1 MRAKREEN
9 MKDLTV
15 GKPFEVIG
23 KFALPMILSMIFQ
36 QVYSVVDS
44 IVAGR
49 FIGVSALGAV
59 GASQPITVIFI
70 AIAVGTGMGINVV
83 ISGFFGAKKYKRV
96 KSCISTAVITIVIMS
111 VVLTILGLLGCRWM
125 MGAMF
130 TPPDIIEDSALYL
143 RIYIMG
149 IIFVMLYNGANAIF
163 TALGDSITPLLFL
176 IFSSVLNII
185 LDVLFVTSFS
195 MGVAGIAWATFI
207 AQGIASVLAVV
218 TVFRKNARIEAPK
231 YQRFSPLLLKK
242 MTWIAVPSIMQQSF
256 VSVGQLFV
264 QGRINSFGSVIV
276 AGYSGGFKIQIFILS
291 VLGTIGNAVSSF
303 TAQNA
308 GAGKWDRT
316 KEGTK
321 AGLKIIV
328 AMAAVFS
335 VVCLVFSWQAMGLF
349 LNENS
354 AEAVKS
360 MAAGVGFLRINAPF
374 FALVSVKFVCDGML
388 RGMSEMKGF
397 MASTFADLIAR
408 VSLSYLLSVP
418 FGATGIWAAWPIGW
432 VIGTSVSVW
441 FGKRAQKKYI

>member
-1 MRAKREEN
+1 

-15 GKPFEVIG
+15 GRPFEVIG

-49 FIGVSALGAV
+49 FIGVGALGAV

-70 AIAVGTGMGINVV
+70 AVAVGTGMGVNVV

-111 VVLTILGLLGCRWM
+111 VILTVLGLAGCRWM
-125 MGAMF
+125 MSAMS
-130 TPPDIIEDSALYL
+130 TPSDIFEDSALYL

-149 IIFVMLYNGANAIF
+149 ILFLMLYNGANAIF
-163 TALGDSITPLLFL
+163 TALGDSITPLIFL

-185 LDVLFVTSFS
+185 LDVLFVTTFS
-195 MGVAGIAWATFI
+195 MGVAGVAWATFI

-218 TVFRKNARIEAPK
+218 TVFQKNAKIQVPS
-231 YQRFSPLLLKK
+231 YQKFSPLLLKK

-264 QGRINSFGSVIV
+264 QGRINSFGSVVV

-308 GAGKWDRT
+308 GAGKWQRT
-316 KEGTK
+316 KEGTA

-335 VVCLVFSWQAMGLF
+335 VACLIFSRQVMGLF
-349 LNENS
+349 LEGSS
-354 AEAVKS
+354 AQAVKS
-360 MAAGVGFLRINAPF
+360 MGVGILFLRINAPF
-374 FALVSVKFVCDGML
+374 FALVSVKFVFDGML

-408 VSLSYLLSVP
+408 VSLSYILSVP

-441 FGKRAQKKYI
+441 FGRRAQKKYK

>member
-1 MRAKREEN
+1 

-15 GKPFEVIG
+15 GTPFEVIG

-49 FIGVSALGAV
+49 FIGVGALGAV

-70 AIAVGTGMGINVV
+70 AVAVGTGMGVNVV

-111 VVLTILGLLGCRWM
+111 VILTALGLAGCRWM
-125 MGAMF
+125 MSAMS
-130 TPPDIIEDSALYL
+130 TPSDIFEDSALYL

-149 IIFVMLYNGANAIF
+149 ILFLMLYNGANAIF
-163 TALGDSITPLLFL
+163 TALGDSITPLIFL

-185 LDVLFVTSFS
+185 LDVLFVTTFS
-195 MGVAGIAWATFI
+195 MGVAGVAWATFI

-218 TVFRKNARIEAPK
+218 TVFRKNAKIQVPS
-231 YQRFSPLLLKK
+231 YQKFSPLLLRK

-264 QGRINSFGSVIV
+264 QGRINSFGSVVV

-308 GAGKWDRT
+308 GAGKWQRT
-316 KEGTK
+316 KEGTA

-335 VVCLVFSWQAMGLF
+335 AACLIFSRQAMGLF
-349 LNENS
+349 LEGSS
-354 AEAVKS
+354 AQAVKS
-360 MAAGVGFLRINAPF
+360 MGAGISFLRINAPF
-374 FALVSVKFVCDGML
+374 YALVSVKFVFDGML

-408 VSLSYLLSVP
+408 VSLSYILSVP

-441 FGKRAQKKYI
+441 FGRRAQKKYR

>member
-1 MRAKREEN
+1 MRAKREEE

-15 GKPFEVIG
+15 GTPFEVIG

-49 FIGVSALGAV
+49 FIGVGALGAV

-70 AIAVGTGMGINVV
+70 AVAVGTGMGVNVV
-83 ISGFFGAKKYKRV
+83 ISGFFGAKKYRRV

-111 VVLTILGLLGCRWM
+111 VILTVLGLAGCRWM
-125 MGAMF
+125 MSAMS
-130 TPPDIIEDSALYL
+130 TPSDIFEDSALYL

-149 IIFVMLYNGANAIF
+149 ILFLMLYNGANAIF
-163 TALGDSITPLLFL
+163 TALGDSITPLIFL

-185 LDVLFVTSFS
+185 LDVLFVTTFS
-195 MGVAGIAWATFI
+195 MGVAGVAWATFI

-218 TVFRKNARIEAPK
+218 TVFRKNAKIQVPS
-231 YQRFSPLLLKK
+231 YQKFSPLLLRK

-264 QGRINSFGSVIV
+264 QGRINSFGSVVV

-308 GAGKWDRT
+308 GAGKWQRT
-316 KEGTK
+316 KEGTA

-335 VVCLVFSWQAMGLF
+335 AACLIFSRQAMGLF
-349 LNENS
+349 LEGSS
-354 AEAVKS
+354 AQAVKS
-360 MAAGVGFLRINAPF
+360 MGAGISFLRINAPF
-374 FALVSVKFVCDGML
+374 YALVSVKFVFDGML

-408 VSLSYLLSVP
+408 VSLSYILSVP

-441 FGKRAQKKYI
+441 FGRRAQKKYR

>member
-1 MRAKREEN
+1 MRAKREEE

-15 GKPFEVIG
+15 GTPFEVIG

-49 FIGVSALGAV
+49 FIGVGALGAV

-70 AIAVGTGMGINVV
+70 AVAVGTGMGVNVV

-111 VVLTILGLLGCRWM
+111 VILTVLGLAGCRWM
-125 MGAMF
+125 MSAMS
-130 TPPDIIEDSALYL
+130 TPSDIFEDSALYL

-149 IIFVMLYNGANAIF
+149 ILFLMLYNGANAIF
-163 TALGDSITPLLFL
+163 TALGDSITPLIFL

-185 LDVLFVTSFS
+185 LDVLFVTTFS
-195 MGVAGIAWATFI
+195 MGVAGVAWATFI

-218 TVFRKNARIEAPK
+218 TVFRKNAKIQVPS
-231 YQRFSPLLLKK
+231 YQKFSPLLLRK

-264 QGRINSFGSVIV
+264 QGRINSFGSVVV

-308 GAGKWDRT
+308 GAGKWQRT
-316 KEGTK
+316 KEGTA

-335 VVCLVFSWQAMGLF
+335 AACLIFSRQAMGLF
-349 LNENS
+349 LEESS
-354 AEAVKS
+354 AQAVKS
-360 MAAGVGFLRINAPF
+360 MGAGISFLRINAPF
-374 FALVSVKFVCDGML
+374 YALVSVKFVFDGML

-408 VSLSYLLSVP
+408 VSLSYILSVP

-441 FGKRAQKKYI
+441 FGRRAQKKYR

>member
-1 MRAKREEN
+1 

-49 FIGVSALGAV
+49 FIGVDALGAV

-111 VVLTILGLLGCRWM
+111 VILTVLGLVGCRWM
-125 MGAMF
+125 MSAMS
-130 TPPDIIEDSALYL
+130 TPSDIFEDSALYL

-149 IIFVMLYNGANAIF
+149 ILFLMLYNGANAIF
-163 TALGDSITPLLFL
+163 TALGDSITPLIFL

-185 LDVLFVTSFS
+185 LDVLFVTTFS
-195 MGVAGIAWATFI
+195 MGVAGVAWATFI

-218 TVFRKNARIEAPK
+218 TVFKKNAKIQAGN

-264 QGRINSFGSVIV
+264 RINSFGSVVV

-308 GAGKWDRT
+308 GAGKWERT
-316 KEGTK
+316 KEGTN
-321 AGLKIIV
+321 AGIKIIV

-335 VVCLVFSWQAMGLF
+335 VLCLVFSRQAMGLF
-349 LNENS
+349 LSGNS
-354 AEAVKS
+354 AEAVRS
-360 MAAGVGFLRINAPF
+360 MGVGVDFLRINAPF

-408 VSLSYLLSVP
+408 VSLSYVLSVP
-418 FGATGIWAAWPIGW
+418 FGAVGIWAAWPIGW